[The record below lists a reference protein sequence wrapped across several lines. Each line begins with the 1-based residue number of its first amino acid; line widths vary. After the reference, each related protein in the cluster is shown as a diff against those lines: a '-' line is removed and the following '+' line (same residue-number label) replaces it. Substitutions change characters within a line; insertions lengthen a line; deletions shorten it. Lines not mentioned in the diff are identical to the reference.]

1 MRRKIVLSVVS
12 LILLPLASA
21 QQTKP
26 EANWK
31 PLAWLV
37 GDWTGAGSGDPGR
50 ASGDFSFQ
58 PDLQGKILVRKSFA
72 EYPASADKPAHRHN
86 DLMVVYVEGN
96 GLRAMFFDN
105 EGHVIPYTIDAPG
118 EGSAVTFL
126 SDSTPSAPRFR
137 LTYRRTGDNTL
148 AGTFEIAPPGK
159 PDAFAKY
166 LEWTAKRQDKK

>member
-1 MRRKIVLSVVS
+1 MRRKIILSVVS
-12 LILLPLASA
+12 LILLPIASA
-21 QQTKP
+21 HQTKP

-31 PLAWLV
+31 SLAWLV

-50 ASGDFSFQ
+50 GSGDFSFQ

-72 EYPASADKPAHRHN
+72 EYPASADKPAHRHD
-86 DLMVVYVEGN
+86 DLMVVYEEGN

-105 EGHVIPYTIDAPG
+105 EGHVIPYTIDAQRG
-118 EGSAVTFL
+118 GSTVTFL
-126 SDSTPSAPRFR
+126 SDATRFR

-148 AGTFEIAPPGK
+148 AGTFEVAPPGK
-159 PDAFAKY
+159 PGAFAKY